1 MGVLLP
7 GLRRLLLRWPQASL
21 GLGQPEVAEAVAV
34 VEEVEVDLQAAVPV
48 VVETLVG
55 EEETGVGCR
64 ADS

>member
-1 MGVLLP
+1 M
-7 GLRRLLLRWPQASL
+7 
-21 GLGQPEVAEAVAV
+21 AEAVAV